1 MNTQLSFE
9 ELEKLWNEFEDVP
22 IDKDECIDEDF
33 LHELLHHVDGIEV
46 LEPANVRDRTTEM
59 LENTLKRYK
68 RGV

>member
-1 MNTQLSFE
+1 MPLHHSQR
-9 ELEKLWNEFEDVP
+9 ELESGDDYTDFSFDIRP
-22 IDKDECIDEDF
+22 TDDF

-46 LEPANVRDRTTEM
+46 LEPANVRDRAIEM